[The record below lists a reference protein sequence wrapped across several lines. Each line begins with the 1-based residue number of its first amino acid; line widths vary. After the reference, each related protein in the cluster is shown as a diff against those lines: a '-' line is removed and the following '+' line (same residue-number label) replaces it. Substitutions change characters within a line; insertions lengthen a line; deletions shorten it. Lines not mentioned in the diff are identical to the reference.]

1 MDLTFSEREAAFR
14 DELRGWLEENPPDAK
29 PENGSEAALSEWRR
43 AWQRRLYEEID
54 SVLDL
59 VIPAATPVNNR
70 HEADQLL

>member
-43 AWQRRLYEEID
+43 AWQRRRVVTETPTEL
-54 SVLDL
+54 LPA
-59 VIPAATPVNNR
+59 PAAG
-70 HEADQLL
+70 